1 MRVQVVTVFNCPAEK
16 LFSELLQS
24 RSLHYVA
31 TPLIRFKPISDSG
44 TQQQLPAIWQNG
56 SYPVQMY
63 LLGFI
68 YLGKQRINIK
78 LDTPAQQLLDAG
90 EGTLIKQWHHL
101 ITITPASPTRTR
113 YTDTVTIKAGP
124 LTPIVWGFAQV
135 FYRHRQRRW
144 RRLIRNG
151 FNYDS

>member
-1 MRVQVVTVFNCPAEK
+1 M
-16 LFSELLQS
+16 LQS
-24 RSLHYVA
+24 RSLRYVA
-31 TPLIRFKPISDSG
+31 APLMLFKPVSASD
-44 TQQQLPAIWQNG
+44 TPQQLPAVWQNG

-78 LDTPAQQLLDAG
+78 LDATAQQLLDAG
-90 EGTLIKQWHHL
+90 EGTLITQWHHL
-101 ITITPASPTRTR
+101 ITVTPVSSTRAR
-113 YTDTVTIKAGP
+113 YTDTVDIKAGL

-144 RRLIRNG
+144 RRLLRHG
-151 FNYDS
+151 FNYGR